1 MTKDNIKELLNLLEF
16 EHDGNIYTKKYENV
30 NEPLKVDISG
40 DGHIFYR
47 ECGISIG
54 RETTCNLLEPE
65 NLVVLH
71 CVDRLLWKG
80 YNPIHIELEPA
91 WKLGHTAKGGY
102 ADVWVRT
109 FKDGGFDGS
118 DDDKESL
125 LIIECKTWGREFD
138 GAWADTKEDGA
149 QLFSYFQQERATKFL
164 CLYTADIIDGR
175 IEQDYHLINV
185 QDNEKKLENEETAKS
200 YKDATNNKQLY
211 NVWHETYHDD
221 YATRGLFEDEIEPYR
236 IGKNKYTTK
245 DLKPVDNDTIQ
256 KKYNELP

>member
-47 ECGISIG
+47 ECGISIS

-80 YNPIHIELEPA
+80 YNPSHIELEPA

-109 FKDGGFDGS
+109 FKNGGFDGS
-118 DDDKESL
+118 DEDKESL

-164 CLYTADIIDGR
+164 CLYTADIIDGK
-175 IEQDYHLINV
+175 IENNYHLINV
-185 QDNEKKLENEETAKS
+185 QDNEEKLANEEGAKS
-200 YKDATNNKQLY
+200 YKDADNNKKLY
-211 NVWHETYHDD
+211 RVWHETYHDD
-221 YATRGLFEDEIEPYR
+221 YATRGLFEKDIEPYR
-236 IGKNKYTTK
+236 IGKINIR
-245 DLKPVDNDTIQ
+245 LRI
-256 KKYNELP
+256 

>member
-80 YNPIHIELEPA
+80 
-91 WKLGHTAKGGY
+91 
-102 ADVWVRT
+102 
-109 FKDGGFDGS
+109 
-118 DDDKESL
+118 
-125 LIIECKTWGREFD
+125 
-138 GAWADTKEDGA
+138 
-149 QLFSYFQQERATKFL
+149 
-164 CLYTADIIDGR
+164 
-175 IEQDYHLINV
+175 
-185 QDNEKKLENEETAKS
+185 
-200 YKDATNNKQLY
+200 
-211 NVWHETYHDD
+211 
-221 YATRGLFEDEIEPYR
+221 
-236 IGKNKYTTK
+236 
-245 DLKPVDNDTIQ
+245 
-256 KKYNELP
+256 